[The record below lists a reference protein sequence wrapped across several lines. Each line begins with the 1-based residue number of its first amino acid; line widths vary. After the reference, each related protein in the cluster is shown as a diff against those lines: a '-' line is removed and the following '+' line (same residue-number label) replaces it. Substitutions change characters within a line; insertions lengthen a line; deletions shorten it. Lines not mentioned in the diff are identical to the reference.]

1 MKTRLIFI
9 LCVALGIASC
19 GVKSSF
25 YQKQVPV
32 PGAKW
37 SSKFQPHFKIEI
49 KDVKARYNVSLLMRH
64 DEAYP
69 NANLWFR
76 MKIKAPGD
84 SVFRDGARIEKQLTN
99 AAGEWLGRGMG
110 TIWEERI
117 AIPVREAPQF
127 TKPGMYEIK
136 IEQLMRND
144 PLPSV
149 LNVGLRIE
157 KLKN

>member
-1 MKTRLIFI
+1 VKTRLIFI
-9 LCVALGIASC
+9 LCVVLSIASC

-49 KDVKARYNVSLLMRH
+49 KDIKARYNVSLLMRH
-64 DEAYP
+64 DESYP

-76 MKIKAPGD
+76 LKIKAPGD

-117 AIPVREAPQF
+117 AIPVRESPQF

>member
-9 LCVALGIASC
+9 FLIVLSITSC

-25 YQKQVPV
+25 YQKQVPI
-32 PGAKW
+32 PGTKW

-64 DEAYP
+64 DDAYP

-76 MKIKAPGD
+76 LKVKAPGD
-84 SVFRDGARIEKQLTN
+84 SVFRDGARIEKQLSN
-99 AAGEWLGRGMG
+99 AAGEWLGKGMG

-117 AIPVREAPQF
+117 AIPIREAPQF
-127 TKPGMYEIK
+127 AKPGMYEIK
-136 IEQLMRND
+136 IEQLMRED

-157 KLKN
+157 KL

>member
-9 LCVALGIASC
+9 LCVVLGFASC

-49 KDVKARYNVSLLMRH
+49 KDVRARYNVSLLMRH

-76 MKIKAPGD
+76 LKVKAPGD
-84 SVFRDGARIEKQLTN
+84 SVFRDGARIEKQLAN
-99 AAGEWLGRGMG
+99 AAGEWLGKGMG
-110 TIWEERI
+110 SIREERI
-117 AIPVREAPQF
+117 GIPVKEAPQF
-127 TKPGMYEIK
+127 TKPGIYEIK

-157 KLKN
+157 QLKG